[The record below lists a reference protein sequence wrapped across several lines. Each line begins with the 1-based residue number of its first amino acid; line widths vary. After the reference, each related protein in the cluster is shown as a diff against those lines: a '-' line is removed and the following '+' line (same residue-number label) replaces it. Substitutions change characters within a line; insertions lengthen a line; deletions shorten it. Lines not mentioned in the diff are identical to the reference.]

1 MDTNKRINRI
11 VGQLRGVERMIVKRR
26 DCKEVL
32 QQISAIKKAID
43 SLSQELVIDNICRL
57 VQKNKYKKVEEIVER
72 AINL

>member
-32 QQISAIKKAID
+32 QQVSAIKKAID

-57 VQKNKYKKVEEIVER
+57 VPKNKVKKVEQIVER

>member
-1 MDTNKRINRI
+1 M
-11 VGQLRGVERMIVKRR
+11 GQLRGVERMIVKRR